1 MAQNKMFNK
10 KEKETLKKARSTPY
24 FISIK
29 SSVSSA
35 INTTL
40 IILLLSFYF
49 QKDNNLPYLL
59 IILISLS
66 LSITIYL
73 VITKFLFGSIL
84 IGFKTTIIYLKIKMN
99 RLLLFIFRK

>member
-1 MAQNKMFNK
+1 MFNK
-10 KEKETLKKARSTPY
+10 KEKKILKNAKSTPY

-29 SSVSSA
+29 SSTSSA
-35 INTTL
+35 IKTTL
-40 IILLLSFYF
+40 FILLLSIFF

-73 VITKFLFGSIL
+73 FIAKFLFGNIL
-84 IGFKTTIIYLKIKMN
+84 IGFKIIIIYLKIKIN
-99 RLLLFIFRK
+99 KLLLFILRK